1 MSSLTSPG
9 AEPLCHPVRLDF
21 IPAGQTSFPRVRR
34 HSRGSDVIPEGQTSF
49 PRKRES
55 CDGGVFQDPDT
66 SDRRLR
72 GDDQILELTRIAE

>member
-1 MSSLTSPG
+1 M
-9 AEPLCHPVRLDF
+9 CHPVRLDV

-34 HSRGSDVIPEGQTSF
+34 YSRGSDVIPEGQTSF

-72 GDDQILELTRIAE
+72 GDDEIPGMMKYLGGRVLRNDEAS